1 MRTRQMANFEE
12 KFEELKEHIKQQ
24 FCDINKRLEET
35 CEKFFEI
42 FRNKIKEDFATE
54 LNKRDERI
62 KQLEFNKAMLQK
74 HSH

>member
-1 MRTRQMANFEE
+1 MRTRQMANIEE

-35 CEKFFEI
+35 CEEFFEI